1 MAKKPVFGGT
11 YLIYKCDY
19 DTEAIEETQET
30 EAVVEETQ
38 ETEAVVEDPT
48 GLWCENSG
56 FYATNPSEPFLD

>member
-38 ETEAVVEDPT
+38 ETEAVVEETQETEAVVEDPT
-48 GLWCENSG
+48 GL
-56 FYATNPSEPFLD
+56 